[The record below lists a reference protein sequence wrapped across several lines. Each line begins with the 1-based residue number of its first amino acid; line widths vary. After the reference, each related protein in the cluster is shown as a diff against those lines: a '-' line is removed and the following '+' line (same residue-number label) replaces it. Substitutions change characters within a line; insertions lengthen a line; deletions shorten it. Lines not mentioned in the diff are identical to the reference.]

1 MKEDRLAGDPWVACQ
16 ETVQGSIREGHAS
29 MELAGELPGLEMAL
43 AGPRWQGRRTDSFNH
58 HWDVGQACQE
68 DIASTFLSLVAHC
81 G

>member
-1 MKEDRLAGDPWVACQ
+1 
-16 ETVQGSIREGHAS
+16 